1 MTHTVLLD
9 ANQPPARF
17 YLGGAWIAGIRPG
30 ASLDDHVPEDWIG
43 STTTVRHHPSD
54 GLTVLPDGRRLL
66 DAVEADPEYWLGA
79 DHVARYGSD
88 ERLLVKLLDA
98 GQRLPI
104 HAHPDDADAARL
116 LGAAHGKAE
125 AWHAL
130 RGGTV
135 YLGLREPLDP
145 AEALRIVETQDTARL
160 LSLMHEIALDDGAT
174 IYVPPGLLHAIGDG
188 IAILEVQQ
196 PEDLSI
202 LLEWTGFDL
211 DGLRDGHLDLGFAT
225 ALTAVELDART
236 PAQIAALVAPAGSD
250 RMLPP
255 EADQYFRLDP
265 VVVGEAID
273 AGLRIIIVAEG
284 SYTLRE
290 SDGSTVALT
299 RGDAALVPAAAGEVT
314 LEGTG
319 RALIARPPR
328 P

>member
-9 ANQPPARF
+9 ANQPAARF
-17 YLGGAWIAGIRPG
+17 YLGGPWIAGLRPG

-66 DAVEADPEYWLGA
+66 DAVTGDPEYWLGA
-79 DHVARYGSD
+79 DHVSRYGSD

-145 AEALRIVETQDTARL
+145 AEALRIVESQETAHL
-160 LSLMHEIALDDGAT
+160 LSLMHEVELEDGAT
-174 IYVPPGLLHAIGDG
+174 IYVPPGLLHAIGEG
-188 IAILEVQQ
+188 VAILEVQQ

-211 DGLRDGHLDLGFAT
+211 DGLRDGHLDLGFST

-236 PAQIAALVAPAGSD
+236 PEQVRALVAPAGAA
-250 RMLPP
+250 RMLPA
-255 EADQYFRLDP
+255 EADEYFRLDP
-265 VVVGEAID
+265 VVAGEPIP
-273 AGLRIIIVAEG
+273 AGLRIVVVADG
-284 SYTLRE
+284 SFVLRE
-290 SDGSTVALT
+290 EDGSLVGLA
-299 RGDAALVPAAAGEVT
+299 RGDAALVPAAAGAVT

-319 RALIARPPR
+319 RALIARPPA